1 MFLGLDIST
10 SITGATVLDD
20 NGKIL
25 YCEAWDMRNKNHFPS
40 PFIKADFVK
49 NSLLD
54 LTIKFRIEHI
64 FVEQSLQAFRPGFSS
79 AKTLL
84 TLARFN
90 GIVSYICLD
99 VLGIEPEYISA
110 STARLQFNVPTGD
123 YHYFTVNDVGR
134 LKIDSGFMEIQDG
147 IDIRNP
153 TTTTP
158 SSAGFGDIA
167 GWVKIQVDGGNYS
180 FPVWNLP

>member
-1 MFLGLDIST
+1 VILGLDIST
-10 SITGATVLDD
+10 SITGVTVLDD

-25 YCEAWDMRNKNHFPS
+25 HCEALDMRNKNHFPS

-54 LTIKFRIEHI
+54 LTMKFRIEYI
-64 FVEQSLQAFRPGFSS
+64 FVEQSLQAFRSGFSS

-99 VLGIEPEYISA
+99 VVGIEPEYISA
-110 STARLQFNVPTGD
+110 STARKLNGIKIPRGQKAKQV
-123 YHYFTVNDVGR
+123 V
-134 LKIDSGFMEIQDG
+134 LKYVLDNEPNFVVEYTKQGNPKPGSYDRADSLI
-147 IDIRNP
+147 IAR
-153 TTTTP
+153 
-158 SSAGFGDIA
+158 AGYNL
-167 GWVKIQVDGGNYS
+167 WKEKNSNY
-180 FPVWNLP
+180 

>member
-20 NGKIL
+20 TGKVL

-54 LTIKFRIEHI
+54 LTIKFRIEYI
-64 FVEQSLQAFRPGFSS
+64 FVEQSLQAFRSGFSS

-90 GIVSYICLD
+90 GIVSYIFLD
-99 VLGIEPEYISA
+99 IVGVEPEYISA
-110 STARLQFNVPTGD
+110 STARKSNGIKIPRGEKAKKVVLQYVLDNEPSFVVEYTKQGNPKPGSYD
-123 YHYFTVNDVGR
+123 R
-134 LKIDSGFMEIQDG
+134 ADSLIIARAGYNLWKE
-147 IDIRNP
+147 RN
-153 TTTTP
+153 
-158 SSAGFGDIA
+158 SNS
-167 GWVKIQVDGGNYS
+167 
-180 FPVWNLP
+180 

>member
-1 MFLGLDIST
+1 MILGLDIST
-10 SITGATVLDD
+10 SITGATLVDD
-20 NGKIL
+20 VGQVL

-84 TLARFN
+84 TLASFN
-90 GIVSYICLD
+90 GIVSYICQD
-99 VLGIEPEYISA
+99 ELGIKPEYIGA
-110 STARLQFNVPTGD
+110 STARKSNGI
-123 YHYFTVNDVGR
+123 
-134 LKIDSGFMEIQDG
+134 KIPRGEKAKQVVFQYVLDNEPNFVVEYTKQGNPKPGSYDRADSLIIARAGYNLWKE
-147 IDIRNP
+147 RN
-153 TTTTP
+153 
-158 SSAGFGDIA
+158 SS
-167 GWVKIQVDGGNYS
+167 S
-180 FPVWNLP
+180 